1 MRTFHYSLNH
11 RADEA
16 YMEKMCRKGWAARS
30 LVEGVW
36 TFEPCK
42 PGQYVYRVG
51 YLRGKSA
58 QEVEKLKNE
67 LAARGIEFVSRYS
80 FWAIFRSEKPFE
92 LTAPEEEYALCQ
104 RIRKPMI
111 AGSLLSWI
119 VFAAGAA
126 LSIRVSVWFVFLS
139 ALIGIYA
146 AMCTC
151 LAASYTGLIHRL
163 KKRRTA

>member
-1 MRTFHYSLNH
+1 MRTFRYPLNH

-36 TFEPCK
+36 TFEPCR

-51 YLRGKSA
+51 YLRGKSE
-58 QEVEKLKNE
+58 QEVEKLKSE

-80 FWAIFRSEKPFE
+80 FWAIFRSEKPFQ
-92 LTAPEEEYALCQ
+92 LVTPEEECALCK
-104 RIRKPMI
+104 RIRRSMI
-111 AGSLLSWI
+111 AGSLLSWV
-119 VFAAGAA
+119 VFAAGVA
-126 LSIRVSVWFVFLS
+126 LSIRVSAWFAFLS
-139 ALIGIYA
+139 ALTGLYA

-151 LAASYTGLIHRL
+151 LAASYSGLIHRMERE
-163 KKRRTA
+163 KRA